1 MKSKSLKVIN
11 PEWRPDII
19 LASLLPGSRT
29 VPQHEYQRALWL
41 WHRKPKR
48 FFFRHT
54 RRTVMILLPAI
65 IVNAL
70 TFLWPD
76 SSVRADL
83 TLTPLISSSSI
94 GLLVCSSKHTGGASG
109 LQTIPKRHID
119 YSETHSNQ
127 ILKT

>member
-1 MKSKSLKVIN
+1 MKSKSLRVIN

-54 RRTVMILLPAI
+54 WRTVMILLPTI

-83 TLTPLISSSSI
+83 RVGSYATDFLVIIWSI
-94 GLLVCSSKHTGGASG
+94 GVLIETHRWGKWLA
-109 LQTIPKRHID
+109 D
-119 YSETHSNQ
+119 YSKAIHRLLRNPQ
-127 ILKT
+127 